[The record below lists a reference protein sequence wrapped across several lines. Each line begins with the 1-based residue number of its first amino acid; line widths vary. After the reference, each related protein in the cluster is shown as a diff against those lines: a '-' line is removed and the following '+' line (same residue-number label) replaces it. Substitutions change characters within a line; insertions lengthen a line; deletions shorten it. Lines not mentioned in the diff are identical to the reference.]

1 VAKVKISFDEEATKF
16 YYGFEY
22 EAVWPL
28 KKPSEYIQIP
38 RKVT

>member
-22 EAVWPL
+22 EAL
-28 KKPSEYIQIP
+28 AFKKNPVNTYKSQG
-38 RKVT
+38 R